1 MKIFFIRHGE
11 SVANKEKVFQGW
23 TDVSLSEK
31 GQEQA
36 KSLGEYFKRNNTQ
49 FTKIYSSSLKRAVET
64 GQFLIQN
71 SVFPELVTCKDF
83 RSINVGLWAGI
94 TIDEIKERFSAEFE
108 KWKTEP
114 QKFCFPEGES
124 IIDVQKRAK
133 STLFEILKEHHNL
146 QQNIGIVT
154 HMITIK
160 VLILTLLNLDLTSI
174 WEPQYTIPNTGM
186 FIFEV
191 KRTSGDDVFKFKKI
205 PTETSIPH
213 LD

>member
-1 MKIFFIRHGE
+1 MGH
-11 SVANKEKVFQGW
+11 
-23 TDVSLSEK
+23 
-31 GQEQA
+31 EQA
-36 KSLGEYFKRNNTQ
+36 KSLGEYFKRSNTQ
-49 FTKIYSSSLKRAVET
+49 FTRIYSSPLKRAVET
-64 GQFLIQN
+64 GQYLLRN
-71 SVFPELVTCKDF
+71 SDFPELITYKGF
-83 RSINVGLWAGI
+83 RSINVGRWAGI
-94 TIDEIKERFSAEFE
+94 TIDGIKERFSEEFE

-114 QKFCFPEGES
+114 QNFCFPEGES

-133 STLFEILKEHHNL
+133 STLLEILKENHNL

-160 VLILTLLNLDLTSI
+160 VLILTLLNLDLTSL